1 VTVKITQSALPD
13 VKLIHLDLFRDERG
27 AFAETYDLQKFAA
40 LGIDYP
46 FLQDSWSHSAKAG
59 TIRGLH
65 FQAPPRAQHK
75 LVRVIRG
82 RLLDVVVD
90 IRRDSPTFGQHVSFD
105 LSADQPLAVLVPMGF
120 AHGFC
125 TLEDDTEITYKMSDH
140 FVPDL
145 YMGLNWGDPALQIK
159 WPVEPAAAIVSE
171 KDLHHPNLA
180 DLPPVF

>member
-1 VTVKITQSALPD
+1 MRISDTALPD

-46 FLQDSWSHSAKAG
+46 FVQDSWSHSAKAG
-59 TIRGLH
+59 TLRGLH
-65 FQAPPRAQHK
+65 FQAHPRAQHK
-75 LVRVIRG
+75 LIRIIRG
-82 RLLDVVVD
+82 RAFDVVVD
-90 IRRDSPTFGQHVSFD
+90 IRRNSPTFGRHVSFD
-105 LSADQPLAVLVPMGF
+105 LSADQPMAVLAPIGF

-145 YMGLNWGDPALQIK
+145 YHGLNWADPALGIS
-159 WPVEPAAAIVSE
+159 WPINLANAIVAD
-171 KDLHHPNLA
+171 KDRRHPNLA
-180 DLPPVF
+180 DLAVEF

>member
-1 VTVKITQSALPD
+1 MKITDTALPD
-13 VKLIHLDLFRDERG
+13 VKLIHLDLFRDDRG

-46 FLQDSWSHSAKAG
+46 FLQDSWSHSVKAG

-75 LVRVIRG
+75 LIRLIRG
-82 RLLDVVVD
+82 RAFDVVVD

-105 LSADQPLAVLVPMGF
+105 LSADQPMAVLAPMGF

-140 FVPDL
+140 FVPNL
-145 YMGLNWGDPALQIK
+145 YMGLNWADPALGIQ
-159 WPVEPAAAIVSE
+159 WPIDISQAVTSE
-171 KDLHHPNLA
+171 KDRHHPNLA
-180 DLPPVF
+180 DLPAIF